1 VVKWYA
7 DYAIC
12 TALGPYSTFV
22 CIIRIMMLTH
32 TFWFNVLLVTHT
44 QHMASKDYEEAGKTF
59 FQAFKSYDEA
69 GDASRLRCLK
79 YLVLASM
86 LHASTINPF
95 DSQEARPYRD
105 DVEIVAMTNLV
116 QAFHNNDI
124 QTFESI
130 LRQAK
135 GRTLMEDAF
144 IREHI
149 QDLLR
154 TIRTQVLGR
163 LLIPYKRIT
172 LRALCTHLNDISV
185 TECEALVVRLIHNG
199 SLHAK
204 IDKTA
209 GILIKMDPGTQS
221 SSQSS
226 AYDSGT
232 TGGASSNA
240 AGATSG
246 GDNSGGGSTGAGFSG
261 RANNS
266 AAAEEHALCDEM
278 DRLANM
284 LQDFSTQVTSIR
296 LNKESSSSSGGG
308 GGGPHMGPGMLSMR
322 SLVH

>member
-1 VVKWYA
+1 
-7 DYAIC
+7 
-12 TALGPYSTFV
+12 
-22 CIIRIMMLTH
+22 
-32 TFWFNVLLVTHT
+32 
-44 QHMASKDYEEAGKTF
+44 MASKDYEEAGKTF

-172 LRALCTHLNDISV
+172 LQALCTHLNDISV
-185 TECEALVVRLIHNG
+185 AECEALVVRLIHNG

-209 GILIKMDPGTQS
+209 GILIKMDPGML

-226 AYDSGT
+226 LSGT
-232 TGGASSNA
+232 CGSSMGNNNAGGSISGGGGASSSSA
-240 AGATSG
+240 SGASFSG
-246 GDNSGGGSTGAGFSG
+246 GAS
-261 RANNS
+261 S

-278 DRLANM
+278 DRLANI
-284 LQDFSTQVTSIR
+284 LQDFSTQVTSMR
-296 LNKESSSSSGGG
+296 LNKESTSSSSSGGG
-308 GGGPHMGPGMLSMR
+308 GGGPHGMGPGMLSMR
-322 SLVH
+322 RFVH

>member
-1 VVKWYA
+1 
-7 DYAIC
+7 
-12 TALGPYSTFV
+12 
-22 CIIRIMMLTH
+22 
-32 TFWFNVLLVTHT
+32 
-44 QHMASKDYEEAGKTF
+44 MASKDYEEAGKTF

-130 LRQAK
+130 LKNAK
-135 GRTLMEDAF
+135 GRKLMEDAF
-144 IREHI
+144 IREHV

-172 LRALCTHLNDISV
+172 LQALCTHLNDISV
-185 TECEALVVRLIHNG
+185 ADVEALVVRLIHNG

-209 GILIKMDPGTQS
+209 GILIKMDPGTS
-221 SSQSS
+221 SSASS
-226 AYDSGT
+226 TGNGGGGIMSSNTAGSSTGGGGAVAANGASSS
-232 TGGASSNA
+232 GGAS
-240 AGATSG
+240 
-246 GDNSGGGSTGAGFSG
+246 GGGGAF
-261 RANNS
+261 NS
-266 AAAEEHALCDEM
+266 SNSSAVAEEHALCDEM

-284 LQDFSTQVTSIR
+284 LQDFSTQVTSMR
-296 LNKESSSSSGGG
+296 LNKENSSSSGSGG
-308 GGGPHMGPGMLSMR
+308 GAGPHMMMGPGMSTMR